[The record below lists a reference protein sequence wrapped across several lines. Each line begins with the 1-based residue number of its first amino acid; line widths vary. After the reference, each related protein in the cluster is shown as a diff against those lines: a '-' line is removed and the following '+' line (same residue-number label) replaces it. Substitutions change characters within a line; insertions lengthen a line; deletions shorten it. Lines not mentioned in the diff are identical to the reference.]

1 MFDHGLCAE
10 CSPPWI
16 ESTGGLAGHRARTA
30 ALCLHQHV
38 HHQVVDLYQS
48 LGIHLFTCSHL
59 CSASATRNF
68 VHSVSTL
75 FEIILLVLLG
85 NDLSTITR
93 GNGVKHLCQ
102 DLQLIELLAGPEEA
116 VALGLVGFASV
127 LAARLLACI
136 ITSSIITRFN
146 LED

>member
-1 MFDHGLCAE
+1 MVCVQSARHLGLSQLAALLA
-10 CSPPWI
+10 I
-16 ESTGGLAGHRARTA
+16 GLAQQRYAFINMSIIRWFT
-30 ALCLHQHV
+30 
-38 HHQVVDLYQS
+38 YIIS
-48 LGIHLFTCSHL
+48 LDMHLFTWSHL

-93 GNGVKHLCQ
+93 GNGVKHFHLCQ
-102 DLQLIELLAGPEEA
+102 DLQLIELMAGAEEA